1 MPGSRSESLAQRAL
15 LEGSHFPAAGHAVL
29 LRRGSR
35 SVSGEIAWA
44 TDRQCGVQFAE
55 AIDVADW
62 MDLAGP
68 FDQQRID
75 ATIAQYRNGTALEA
89 GSAAAL
95 CGQQLSG
102 LSATLLQ
109 ITRRLA
115 DQSDQSPALAEE
127 ILRLEILAQEL
138 AAIGKLQH

>member
-1 MPGSRSESLAQRAL
+1 M
-15 LEGSHFPAAGHAVL
+15 
-29 LRRGSR
+29 
-35 SVSGEIAWA
+35 
-44 TDRQCGVQFAE
+44 
-55 AIDVADW
+55 
-62 MDLAGP
+62 
-68 FDQQRID
+68 
-75 ATIAQYRNGTALEA
+75 
-89 GSAAAL
+89 
-95 CGQQLSG
+95 SG

>member
-75 ATIAQYRNGTALEA
+75 ATIAQYRNGRHWRRALPRHCA
-89 GSAAAL
+89 GNN
-95 CGQQLSG
+95 C
-102 LSATLLQ
+102 
-109 ITRRLA
+109 
-115 DQSDQSPALAEE
+115 PA
-127 ILRLEILAQEL
+127 
-138 AAIGKLQH
+138 